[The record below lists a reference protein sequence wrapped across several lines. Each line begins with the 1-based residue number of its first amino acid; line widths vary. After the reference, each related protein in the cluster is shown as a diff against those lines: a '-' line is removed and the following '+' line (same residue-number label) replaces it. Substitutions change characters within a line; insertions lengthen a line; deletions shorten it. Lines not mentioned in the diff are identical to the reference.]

1 MVAHLC
7 QQNGGGDGMTL
18 FDIAWAL
25 LKEEG
30 QRRDVKPHALSGL
43 ADRKTMS
50 FGEGIDDARAFY
62 QLPLST
68 ITSYGSDAKQRI
80 GPNPSKPN
88 NENDWQQVGHIPF
101 IEGYE
106 AEGYGAYESESNAL
120 KDLMNAAVPPSF
132 AQDGFYH
139 PYLHALDYDTNEWVT
154 HLGEDAP
161 PTGDYERIFRAK
173 VIQDGG
179 PLSPHNPI
187 YPDWVW
193 TKIEREQD
201 EDGKHHL
208 TLYTAKYPYSL
219 DELYENLRENPEP
232 YFESGAIQVD
242 DNIQTGEPMSIAWQL
257 LKMRIPNLPEGI

>member
-1 MVAHLC
+1 MNAL
-7 QQNGGGDGMTL
+7 DL
-18 FDIAWAL
+18 AWRV

-43 ADRKTMS
+43 ANRKTMS

-62 QLPLST
+62 RLPLKT
-68 ITSYGSDAKQRI
+68 LTHYKGDAKQRI
-80 GPNPSKPN
+80 GPNPPKPKD
-88 NENDWQQVGHIPF
+88 ESDWHQVAHLPF
-101 IEGYE
+101 IDGNE
-106 AEGYGAYESESNAL
+106 AEDYGAYESESDAL
-120 KDLMNAAVPPSF
+120 KDLMNVAHPIPF

-139 PYLHALDYDTNEWVT
+139 PYTHAMDYDTNEWVT

-179 PLSPHNPI
+179 PLTPHNPV

-201 EDGKHHL
+201 KSGNHHL
-208 TLYTAKYPYSL
+208 TLHTAKYPYSL
-219 DELYENLRENPEP
+219 DKLYDDLRENPEP
-232 YFESGAIQVD
+232 YLQSGAIQLGD
-242 DNIQTGEPMSIAWQL
+242 E
-257 LKMRIPNLPEGI
+257 E